1 MRLYYSPG
9 ACSLAPHIVIREA
22 GLDVKLDKVTFGEK
36 RTTEDGRD
44 FLAINPQGSV
54 PTLELDDGSVLT
66 ENAVVLQYLAS
77 LAPDANLA
85 PQEGMAHWRL
95 LEMLNFIATELH
107 KGFSPLFHKP
117 SPDLRETLIKQLRSR
132 LTLLGA
138 KLGEKRFL
146 MGEHFTIADAY
157 AFVILRWARHF
168 QVDVSGAPE
177 LTFYFEKLLSRPA
190 VKTAL
195 AEEGLAPSK
204 PH

>member
-9 ACSLAPHIVIREA
+9 ACSLAPHIVILEA
-22 GLDVKLDKVTFGEK
+22 GLDVKLDKVTFGDK

-44 FLAINPQGSV
+44 FFAINPQGSV

-66 ENAVVLQYLAS
+66 ENAIVLQYLAS
-77 LAPDANLA
+77 LAPKAKLA

-117 SPDLRETLIKQLRSR
+117 SPELRAAFITQLRDR
-132 LTLLGA
+132 LALLHD
-138 KLGEKRFL
+138 KLGHKSFL

-157 AFVILRWARHF
+157 AFVILRWARRF
-168 QVDVSGAPE
+168 QIDVSPLPQ
-177 LTFYFEKLLSRPA
+177 LTIYFERLLSRPA
-190 VKTAL
+190 VTRAL
-195 AEEGLAPSK
+195 AEEGLRPS
-204 PH
+204 

>member
-1 MRLYYSPG
+1 MKLYFAPG
-9 ACSLAPHIVIREA
+9 ACSLAPHIVILEA

-44 FLAINPQGSV
+44 FLTVNPQGSV

-66 ENAVVLQYLAS
+66 ENAIVLQYLAS
-77 LAPDANLA
+77 LRPDANLA

-117 SPDLRETLIKQLRSR
+117 SPELREALVKQLRDR
-132 LTLLGA
+132 LALLRG
-138 KLGEKRFL
+138 KLGHKSFL

-168 QVDVSGAPE
+168 RIDVSPLPQ
-177 LTFYFEKLLSRPA
+177 LTTYFERLLSRPA
-190 VKTAL
+190 VARAL
-195 AEEGLAPSK
+195 AEEGLALS
-204 PH
+204 